1 MAELYSERF
10 ELALTTALEAH
21 GLRERK
27 AGRGFEVSHVMSV
40 ALITADF
47 NLEEDTVIAALLHD
61 TLEDTDLATKII
73 ASRFGMHVLEMV
85 QDVTEPPKGAP
96 WHDRKTRYIEQL
108 QSTPRHG
115 SLAIASADKIHN
127 LSRMTAGIGEQ
138 GLSFINAFTADV
150 EDMSWYHQSV
160 LKTLSSRWN
169 HAILDAHRRELDRF
183 ISAIGPLSVT
193 P

>member
-1 MAELYSERF
+1 MAELYSERL

-27 AGRGFEVSHVMSV
+27 AGRGFDVSHVMSV

-61 TLEDTDLATKII
+61 TLEDTDLSPDII
-73 ASRFGMHVLEMV
+73 ASRFGLHVLEMV
-85 QDVTEPPKGAP
+85 QDVTEPPKDIL
-96 WHDRKTRYIEQL
+96 WRDRKTRYIEQL
-108 QSTPRHG
+108 RTTPRHD

-127 LSRMTAGIGEQ
+127 LSRMTAGISDQ
-138 GLSFINAFTADV
+138 GLSFINVFTAGI
-150 EDMSWYHQSV
+150 EDMSWYHQSIFE
-160 LKTLSSRWN
+160 TLSSRWN

-183 ISAIGPLSVT
+183 IGAIGQLSAT